1 MDCPKVRKYL
11 ALYLDSE
18 FGPET
23 TFEIASHLEE
33 CDSCR
38 RAADQEARLETH
50 IKDALRQTR
59 SGDDA
64 IWATALRAAQKTDGR
79 RSKLS
84 PKVIGVVSIGLAVA
98 ATVALLIG
106 NPSSHH
112 ELDLAAA
119 AAAAHTEFTEKPAH
133 TYAATG
139 DRHALEAYFRENL
152 SPDFS
157 LGDPDPALG
166 NPDGGDLCNVGGAEV
181 AHLVLTYGETPVS
194 LFWMTTADLHRF
206 PETIARMAN
215 EGPAITCSVPPYQF
229 YVRRTGN
236 AVLVGI
242 GEIPAEDLRRTVDA
256 LSASP

>member
-38 RAADQEARLETH
+38 RAANQEARLETH
-50 IKDALRQTR
+50 IKDALRRTQP
-59 SGDDA
+59 GDDA
-64 IWATALRAAQKTDGR
+64 IWATALRAAQRMNSR
-79 RSKLS
+79 RSGPS
-84 PKVIGVVSIGLAVA
+84 PRVIGVMSVGLAAA
-98 ATVALLIG
+98 ATLALLVWS
-106 NPSSHH
+106 PWSHH

-119 AAAAHTEFTEKPAH
+119 TAAAHTEFMEKTAY

-139 DRHALEAYFRENL
+139 DPHALEAYFQESL
-152 SPDFS
+152 SPDFA
-157 LGDPDPALG
+157 LGHPDPALG
-166 NPDGGDLCNVGGAEV
+166 NLEGGNLCNVGGARV
-181 AHLVLTYGETPVS
+181 AHLVLSHGDTPVS
-194 LFWMTTADLHRF
+194 IFWMTATDLDRF
-206 PETIARMAN
+206 PETIARMTN

-242 GEIPAEDLRRTVDA
+242 GEIATEDLRLAVDA
-256 LSASP
+256 LSGPG

>member
-50 IKDALRQTR
+50 ITDALRRTQP
-59 SGDDA
+59 GDDA
-64 IWATALRAAQKTDGR
+64 IWATALRAAQRMNSR
-79 RSKLS
+79 RSGPS
-84 PKVIGVVSIGLAVA
+84 PRVIGVMSVGLAAA

-106 NPSSHH
+106 GPWSHH

-119 AAAAHTEFTEKPAH
+119 TAAAHTKFMEKTAH
-133 TYAATG
+133 THAATG
-139 DRHALEAYFRENL
+139 DLHALEAYFRESL
-152 SPDFS
+152 SPDFA
-157 LGDPDPALG
+157 LGHLDPAQSHL
-166 NPDGGDLCNVGGAEV
+166 DGGNLCNVGGARV
-181 AHLVLTYGETPVS
+181 AHLVLTHGDTPVS
-194 LFWMTTADLHRF
+194 IFWMTAAALGRF
-206 PETIARMAN
+206 PETIARMTN

-229 YVRRTGN
+229 YARRTGD
-236 AVLVGI
+236 AVLTGVGAI
-242 GEIPAEDLRRTVDA
+242 SAEDLRRTVDA